1 MSESEVPIVRSLF
14 KRKSDDSEEEEPTQ
28 KRFPSLGVFS
38 PAAGRSTEAS
48 PLLELKRLSEL
59 EQIFVRSKKIESLAD
74 VPPVINEIRDG
85 NIVLLD
91 ISRLN
96 DGGDR
101 THLEL
106 RRIIER
112 IRGETRGY
120 RAEIALVND
129 DCMIV
134 TPHFVRF

>member
-1 MSESEVPIVRSLF
+1 MRSLF
-14 KRKSDDSEEEEPTQ
+14 KRKSHEADEAEVPERRLT
-28 KRFPSLGVFS
+28 SLGVFS
-38 PAAGRSTEAS
+38 PAAGRHTEPQ
-48 PLLELKRLSEL
+48 PLLELKKLNEL
-59 EQIFVRSKKIESLAD
+59 DQIFLRSKRLESLDD
-74 VPPVINEIRDG
+74 VPAVVNEVRDG

-96 DGGDR
+96 DGR
-101 THLEL
+101 EQTHLEL

-120 RAEIALVND
+120 KAEIALVND

-134 TPHFVRF
+134 TPHFVKF

>member
-1 MSESEVPIVRSLF
+1 MRSLF
-14 KRKSDDSEEEEPTQ
+14 KRKSDDSEDIEPTER
-28 KRFPSLGVFS
+28 KFPSLGVFS
-38 PAAGRSTEAS
+38 PAAGRATTEAS

-59 EQIFVRSKKIESLAD
+59 EQIFVRSKKLESLAD
-74 VPPVINEIRDG
+74 VPSVISEIRDG

-96 DGGDR
+96 DGSER

-129 DCMIV
+129 ECMIV